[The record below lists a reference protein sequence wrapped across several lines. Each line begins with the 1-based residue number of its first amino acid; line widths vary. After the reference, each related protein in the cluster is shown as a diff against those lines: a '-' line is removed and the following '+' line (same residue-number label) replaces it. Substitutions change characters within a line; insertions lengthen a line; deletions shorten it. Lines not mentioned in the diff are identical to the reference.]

1 MASQILRLVRGRA
14 RRSYVPAAR
23 SSVSDVRVV
32 VPHPRFTL
40 ALGVSNYHRIQPR
53 LINDPNQ
60 AIAHYATHSSTRVP
74 WIPIF
79 CSHSNCLACLLAL
92 KSSFKD
98 VDLGSKLK
106 DSFRRLPLR
115 IVV

>member
-14 RRSYVPAAR
+14 RRSHVPAAR

-53 LINDPNQ
+53 LINDPIKLSHTMQ
-60 AIAHYATHSSTRVP
+60 HTVPQGFRGSLSSARTAIV
-74 WIPIF
+74 
-79 CSHSNCLACLLAL
+79 
-92 KSSFKD
+92 
-98 VDLGSKLK
+98 
-106 DSFRRLPLR
+106 LP
-115 IVV
+115 VFWP